1 MKLKACLL
9 VVLTFFGCSGPS
21 EEQSELEE
29 IVQNESVGIIELR

>member
-9 VVLTFFGCSGPS
+9 VILTFFGCSGKT

-29 IVQNESVGIIELR
+29 IVQNESVGSNELR